1 VLAPRLHKHVAMK
14 RSTTHK
20 LALRPQTLR
29 LLANDELDRVA
40 GGAERVVNGI
50 IMKDT
55 IIIRTGG

>member
-1 VLAPRLHKHVAMK
+1 MK

>member
-1 VLAPRLHKHVAMK
+1 MK

-29 LLANDELDRVA
+29 LLANDELDRIA
-40 GGAERVVNGI
+40 GGGAERVVNGF

-55 IIIRTGG
+55 IIIRTSG

>member
-1 VLAPRLHKHVAMK
+1 MK

-29 LLANDELDRVA
+29 LLASDKLDHIA
-40 GGAERVVNGI
+40 GGGAEPVVLGF

>member
-1 VLAPRLHKHVAMK
+1 MK

-29 LLANDELDRVA
+29 LLASDQLDRVA
-40 GGAERVVNGI
+40 GRGAERVANGI